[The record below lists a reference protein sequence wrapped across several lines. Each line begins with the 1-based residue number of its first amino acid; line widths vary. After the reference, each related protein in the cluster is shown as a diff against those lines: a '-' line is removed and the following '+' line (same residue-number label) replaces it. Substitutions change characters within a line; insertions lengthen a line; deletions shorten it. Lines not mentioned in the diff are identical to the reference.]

1 MKYLTSITSLALCAI
16 LTACSHSQPPSSST
30 PQYLPDND
38 MCSASQFQQYV
49 GKPLTAV
56 DDLQLDEPLRSIPA
70 YASVTMDFNLHR
82 INFLAD
88 SQGIIQRVYCG

>member
-1 MKYLTSITSLALCAI
+1 MKYFAPLASLILCLA
-16 LTACSHSQPPSSST
+16 LTACSHTRPEPT
-30 PQYLPDND
+30 ARYLPDND
-38 MCSASQFQQYV
+38 MCSASQFQNYV

-56 DDLQLDEPLRSIPA
+56 DSLQLDEPVRAIPA

-88 SQGIIQRVYCG
+88 EKGVISRVYCG